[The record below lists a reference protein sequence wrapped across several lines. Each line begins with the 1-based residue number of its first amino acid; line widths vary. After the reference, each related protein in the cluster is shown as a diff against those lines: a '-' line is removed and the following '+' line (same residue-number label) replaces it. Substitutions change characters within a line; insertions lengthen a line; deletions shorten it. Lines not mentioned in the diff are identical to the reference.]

1 MDIQSVN
8 IKLLVYEPAA
18 ADVEPLIPVFHHW
31 IQGQI
36 FDELLLD
43 IADYRHVPKGP
54 GVILI
59 GHQADYSLDNTGG
72 LWGVRYNRKASLD
85 GDNQTRLR
93 QAACAALKAS
103 RQLENEPALGGK
115 IRFNGREVQV
125 FVNDRILAP
134 NNEETRR
141 AVDAEFRQLFDK
153 MFRGAEYAL
162 SYDTDSRRLLRATAK
177 TSKEFSISDLLSNCG
192 S

>member
-1 MDIQSVN
+1 MDLQSVN
-8 IKLLVYEPAA
+8 IKLLVHPPAA
-18 ADVEPLIPVFHHW
+18 ADIEPLIPVFHRW

-36 FDELLLD
+36 FEELLLD

-54 GVILI
+54 GIILI

-72 LWGVRYNRKASLD
+72 IWGVRYNCKAPLD
-85 GDNQTRLR
+85 GDNQSRLR
-93 QAACAALKAS
+93 QAACAALKAG
-103 RQLENEPALGGK
+103 RQLENEPALDGK
-115 IRFNGREVQV
+115 IRFAGREVEV

-141 AVDAEFRQLFDK
+141 AVDPEFRKLFGKIFGGSD
-153 MFRGAEYAL
+153 YAL
-162 SYDTDSRRLLRATAK
+162 TYDTDPRRLLRATAK
-177 TSKEFSISDLLSNCG
+177 TSKEFTIADLLTNCA